1 MEKTMHELK
10 VIVRINDIPMWKIAD
25 AIGIAESTLYI
36 WMRKYNAD
44 HYKKI
49 LDAMKEIDPKGVEK
63 ALSFLKG
70 CGD

>member
-1 MEKTMHELK
+1 MIIRMK
-10 VIVRINDIPMWKIAD
+10 RIPMWKIAD

-49 LDAMKEIDPKGVEK
+49 SDAIKKIDG
-63 ALSFLKG
+63 
-70 CGD
+70 GDQDDEDNQTGK